1 MPGHILEADS
11 ILHSF
16 GTRSLL
22 SDVYLRCQTGEII
35 GLLGRN
41 GSGKSTLLKI
51 IFGSLPADNK
61 YIRIDGTMYHH
72 PFQHQLI
79 GYLPQDAFL
88 PETLSLH
95 QIIDI
100 FIPSR
105 ANRSNI
111 KENERIKPHLKK
123 KVTQLSGGE
132 LRYLE
137 LLVLLHLEAPFLLL
151 DEPFSGI
158 EPIYKEHIKTLL
170 RTYKQEKGFII
181 TDHDYKHIIEV
192 SDKIVLL
199 TNGACKHIKNLYEL
213 EDYKYIPPGTVQYLK

>member
-1 MPGHILEADS
+1 MSGHILEADS

-22 SDVYLRCQTGEII
+22 SDVYLKCQTGEIT

-51 IFGSLPADNK
+51 LFGSLPADNK
-61 YIRIDGTMYHH
+61 HIRIDDKIYHQ
-72 PFQHQLI
+72 PFRHQLI

-88 PETLSLH
+88 PANLSLH

-100 FIPSR
+100 FIPSKT
-105 ANRSNI
+105 NRSRI
-111 KENERIKPHLKK
+111 KEDERVKLHLKK
-123 KVTQLSGGE
+123 RVNQLSGGE
-132 LRYLE
+132 VRYFE
-137 LLVLLHLEAPFLLL
+137 LLLLLHLDAPFLLL

-170 RTYKQEKGFII
+170 RAYKQEKGFII
-181 TDHDYKHIIEV
+181 TDHDYRHIIEV
-192 SDKIVLL
+192 SDKIILL
-199 TNGACKHIKNLYEL
+199 TNGACKHIKHLREL
-213 EDYKYIPPGTVQYLK
+213 EDYKYIPPGSV

>member
-16 GTRSLL
+16 GSRSLL
-22 SDVYLRCQTGEII
+22 SDVYLRCQTGEIT

-61 YIRIDGTMYHH
+61 HIRIDGNIYHQ

-88 PETLSLH
+88 PANVSLH
-95 QIIDI
+95 RIVDI
-100 FIPSR
+100 FIPSK
-105 ANRSNI
+105 ANRSRI
-111 KENERIKPHLKK
+111 KENERINPHLKK
-123 KVTQLSGGE
+123 PVNQLSGGE
-132 LRYLE
+132 VRYFE
-137 LLVLLHLEAPFLLL
+137 LLLLLHLDAPFLLL

-170 RTYKQEKGFII
+170 RTYRKEKGFII
-181 TDHDYKHIIEV
+181 TDHDYRHIIE
-192 SDKIVLL
+192 
-199 TNGACKHIKNLYEL
+199 
-213 EDYKYIPPGTVQYLK
+213 

>member
-16 GTRSLL
+16 GTRILL

-51 IFGSLPADNK
+51 IFGSLAAENK
-61 YIRIDGTMYHH
+61 HIRIDGNIYHQ
-72 PFQHQLI
+72 PFQYNLI
-79 GYLPQDAFL
+79 GYLPQDSFL
-88 PETLSLH
+88 PSSSSLH

-100 FIPSR
+100 FIPSK
-105 ANRSNI
+105 ANRSII
-111 KENERIKPHLKK
+111 KENERIKLHLKK
-123 KVTQLSGGE
+123 PSSQLSGGE
-132 LRYLE
+132 LRYFE
-137 LLVLLHLEAPFLLL
+137 LLLLLHLDAPFLLL

-170 RTYKQEKGFII
+170 RSYKKEKGFII
-181 TDHDYKHIIEV
+181 TDHDYRHIIEV

-199 TNGACKHIKNLYEL
+199 TDGACKHIKNLYEL
-213 EDYKYIPPGTVQYLK
+213 EDYKYIPPGSV